1 MINKKRIAFVASSLG
16 FLGFTVGA
24 TFIAAQAVNAQ
35 AQLFNDFG
43 CGVLDGNGNF
53 VFADGNTKS
62 VITGNG
68 NVTMLKCQGQVTP
81 PPDGN
86 AVVTKG
92 FPCGTFL
99 GLTYDSMSVV
109 SADGN
114 STLTCHVNNNK
125 NQ

>member
-1 MINKKRIAFVASSLG
+1 MINKRKIAFVASSLG

-24 TFIAAQAVNAQ
+24 TFIAPQAVNAQ

-43 CGVLDGNGNF
+43 CGVFDGNGNS

-68 NVTMLKCQGQVTP
+68 NNTILQCQGQVTP
-81 PPDGN
+81 PSDGN
-86 AVVTKG
+86 AVIQKG

-109 SADGN
+109 SANGN
-114 STLTCHVNNNK
+114 STLTCHINNNK